1 MKPNIFF
8 IADFL
13 KSQNFSGG
21 AENNDSV
28 LIDHLKKEYTVHECL
43 ANNFNPQWLGKNNI
57 FIIGNFISLSPNIKK
72 SLENEKYIIYEHDH
86 KYVNTRDPSHF
97 RDFKI
102 PERNIVNRDFYL
114 RAHRVVVLSQVCKN
128 ILKESLGLNNVH
140 SIGTSLWSDNRLD
153 LIKSLNS
160 PPESSRITSCGVLK
174 SANEIKGQSQAEK
187 YCKLKE
193 ISYSLISSP
202 DEIDFL
208 SQLSRCQKFVFIP
221 QVLETFCRLAAEIK
235 MLNVTLITRLKM
247 LGFASEECFSLSGDE
262 LVEDIRIRKN
272 AALQYFT
279 DCIEEIISI
288 KQKKKIA
295 FIGKFNKVYDE
306 EGKARALERLGH
318 EVVRYDE
325 FSFNRHSHNSTTAL
339 LNQHP
344 DVLIYTK
351 LRIPHAEELLKESQS
366 RGITTVCWVPDLY
379 FGLERE
385 RLVKERS
392 PIFTSD
398 FVFTPDGGNQHQ
410 FEKLGVNHIC
420 VRQGIPEE
428 YLCDPST
435 SDTDRDLDIVFIG
448 TCQSVHGPRRKNLLN
463 YLQRTYG
470 DRFHWFGKAGDNE
483 VRESE
488 LQKIYNRAKIVI
500 GDCVPSPKYWSN
512 RVYEVMGRGAFLL
525 HPRVESI
532 EDDFIDGHHA
542 SFFEMD
548 NYADLSSKID
558 FYLTNHEKR
567 EAIAQNGLKEVSL
580 HHTTQQR
587 AQAILE
593 IIK

>member
-1 MKPNIFF
+1 VKPNIFF

-86 KYVNTRDPSHF
+86 KYVNTRDPSL
-97 RDFKI
+97 FKGFEI
-102 PERNIVNRDFYL
+102 PQRNIINRDFYL

-128 ILKESLGLNNVH
+128 IMESCLEINNIH

-160 PPESSRITSCGVLK
+160 PHAHNKNIHCGILK
-174 SANEIKGQSQAEK
+174 SINKIKGQFQAEE

-193 ISYSLISSP
+193 ISYSLISSE
-202 DEIDFL
+202 DEEDFL
-208 SQLSRCQKFVFIP
+208 SQLSRCEKFVFIP
-221 QVLETFCRLAAEIK
+221 QVLETFCRLAAEVK
-235 MLNVTLITRLKM
+235 MLNVPLITRPKM
-247 LGFASEECFSLSGDE
+247 LGFASEECFSLSGNI
-262 LVEDIRIRKN
+262 LIEDIRKRKN
-272 AALQYFT
+272 AALRYFT
-279 DCIEEIISI
+279 ECIEEIASI
-288 KQKKKIA
+288 KQRKKIA

-306 EGKARALERLGH
+306 EGKARALESLGH

-325 FSFNRHSHNSTTAL
+325 MVFNRSPHNSTSTL
-339 LNQHP
+339 LSQNP

-351 LRIPHAEELLKESQS
+351 LRIPQAEELLKESRD

-379 FGLERE
+379 FGLDRE
-385 RLVKERS
+385 HLIQEKS

-410 FEKLGVNHIC
+410 FEKMGVNHVC

-428 YLCDPST
+428 YLCEQNTPDA
-435 SDTDRDLDIVFIG
+435 DRDLDIVFIG
-448 TCQSVHGPRRKNLLN
+448 TCQSVHGARRKNLLN
-463 YLQRTYG
+463 YLQHTYG
-470 DRFHWFGKAGDNE
+470 NKFHWFGKTGDNE

-488 LQKIYNRAKIVI
+488 LQKIYNRSKIVI

-525 HPRVESI
+525 HPRVEGI
-532 EDDFIDGHHA
+532 EDCFIDGQHA

-558 FYLTNHEKR
+558 FYLINHEKR
-567 EAIAQNGLKEVSL
+567 EKIAQNGLKEVSL
-580 HHTTQQR
+580 HHTTRQR
-587 AQAILE
+587 AQYILE